1 MNLKQRKVIKQS
13 AQESMEAV
21 IDLVRNFETKL
32 RPPSGVKNT
41 DKLSVYQDLVVD
53 LIDLIYE
60 ATEEIE

>member
-1 MNLKQRKVIKQS
+1 
-13 AQESMEAV
+13 MEAV
-21 IDLVRNFETKL
+21 IDLVHKFEAKL

-53 LIDLIYE
+53 LIDLIFE

>member
-1 MNLKQRKVIKQS
+1 MKQRKVIKQS

-32 RPPSGVKNT
+32 RPPTAIKHL

-53 LIDLIYE
+53 LIDLIFE